1 MSTENKITVAIRK
14 ADRAA
19 GTMLNACKSVAEVI
33 MASENWDKSQPKAEA
48 SRLLSEAKTV
58 TKADGYEVKNR
69 NVWMFVSQ
77 YLVLGMVG
85 EDTLLTVK
93 DDGTATVRKRA
104 KDLKTAREIAA
115 GAKAARQELG
125 ISDGRASNG
134 ANERKT
140 SKPKPAQPSETV
152 GTSAALGVVRQMM
165 ETKAGK
171 ARLVN
176 FFKSLGYELKPTK

>member
-1 MSTENKITVAIRK
+1 MTTENKITVAVRK

-19 GTMLNACKSVAEVI
+19 GTMLNACKAVAETI
-33 MASENWDKSQPKAEA
+33 MDSEDWDKSQPKAEA

-58 TKADGYEVKNR
+58 VQQDKYEVRNR

-77 YLVLGMVG
+77 CLVLGMVG

-93 DDGTATVRKRA
+93 DDGTTKVRKRA

-115 GAKAARQELG
+115 GAKAARAELG
-125 ISDGRASNG
+125 MSDGRSSNG
-134 ANERKT
+134 ANERTT
-140 SKPKPAQPSETV
+140 SKASKPERSENV
-152 GTSAALGVVRQMM
+152 GTSAAMGVIRQML
-165 ETKAGK
+165 ETKTGK

-176 FFKSLGYELKPTK
+176 FFKSLGYDLKKAE